1 MSKIF
6 TIEEIRQMT
15 KNWLN
20 GTDDKSK
27 RAWRRL
33 LKDIENK

>member
-1 MSKIF
+1 M
-6 TIEEIRQMT
+6 
-15 KNWLN
+15 KNYTMEMVKELERKWFS